1 MACRFAPSTEA
12 ELGRLFLPSPLPADC
27 WSQAGAGGLKPGRG
41 TAGVETPRGSGM
53 VASVAAVPPAEV
65 ISLQGAGK
73 AFESLEAVG
82 LEGDDGAAARQGASC
97 RNQTPNRLLPGA
109 RGHVG
114 EDERDEQ
121 AAAGTRG
128 LELFT
133 CSSACLVLAAEH
145 PGGSPHPC
153 AFVGCPVCSG
163 GSPWRGFWGMRFV
176 RIAHNLHI
184 PAGTAVR
191 GGCGAE
197 SKRRG
202 AGLGPWKE
210 AAETAHASG
219 YCLP

>member
-1 MACRFAPSTEA
+1 
-12 ELGRLFLPSPLPADC
+12 
-27 WSQAGAGGLKPGRG
+27 
-41 TAGVETPRGSGM
+41 M

-73 AFESLEAVG
+73 VFESLEAVG

-133 CSSACLVLAAEH
+133 CSSVCLVLAAEH

-153 AFVGCPVCSG
+153 TFVGCPVCSG
-163 GSPWRGFWGMRFV
+163 GSPWSGFWGMRFL
-176 RIAHNLHI
+176 RIAHDLHI
-184 PAGTAVR
+184 PTGT
-191 GGCGAE
+191 
-197 SKRRG
+197 
-202 AGLGPWKE
+202 LQ
-210 AAETAHASG
+210 
-219 YCLP
+219 